1 MGQIHI
7 GDLFSKK
14 VTKRRPI
21 WAKSLLWRLSILK
34 GDPFG
39 NTAMYTIMVYQTQ
52 NFTLISKMHNYVDL
66 SCVFSELWL
75 G

>member
-1 MGQIHI
+1 MGKIYI

-39 NTAMYTIMVYQTQ
+39 NTATQ
-52 NFTLISKMHNYVDL
+52 KLKKNRFGVPSGSGNLPMCD
-66 SCVFSELWL
+66 F
-75 G
+75 

>member
-1 MGQIHI
+1 MGKKFL

-21 WAKSLLWRLSILK
+21 WPKSLLWGLSILK

-39 NTAMYTIMVYQTQ
+39 NTALVGRVNIVGHDVTYLATDVACLATEVSYG
-52 NFTLISKMHNYVDL
+52 Y
-66 SCVFSELWL
+66 
-75 G
+75 

>member
-1 MGQIHI
+1 MGKNFL

-21 WAKSLLWRLSILK
+21 WAKSLLWGLSILK

-39 NTAMYTIMVYQTQ
+39 NTAYIHCYLKTAV
-52 NFTLISKMHNYVDL
+52 FDGETLITKQLHTLM
-66 SCVFSELWL
+66 
-75 G
+75 